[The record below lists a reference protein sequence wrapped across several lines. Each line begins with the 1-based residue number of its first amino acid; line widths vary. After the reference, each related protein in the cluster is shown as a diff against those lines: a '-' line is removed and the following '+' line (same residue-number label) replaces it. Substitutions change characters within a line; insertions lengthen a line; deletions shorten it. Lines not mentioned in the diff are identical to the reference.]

1 MKLSEKE
8 GAILAAAELRAEAP
22 ISLLRKESGY
32 REHTIRYA
40 LKRLADRRVI
50 VPIPF
55 VNLHV
60 LGYTIFN
67 LFFSIGSQKQATKNA
82 LMKAFQSSGEVLW
95 IGEFGG
101 EFQYGI
107 AICGKRIGE
116 VLELVESLSRKFQDV
131 FFEKAVSCQFSAR
144 IYHRKYLAA
153 RKYSVQPL
161 VCRFTK
167 EIVEIDELDDR
178 ILRAMATF
186 GDLSHRQ
193 LALKVQIPLSTL
205 DLRLRKL
212 SERGVIAGHIFAVDP
227 SKFGV
232 QAFKL
237 LIYGKGISGELSTGL
252 ARYAEA
258 HPHVTYLIECLGTW
272 DYEIGVEVQRA
283 EDVTAIIQ
291 DLYEQFGANINT
303 IKLLSKFRDVKFRWY
318 PG

>member
-22 ISLLRKESGY
+22 IALIRKDSGY

-40 LKRLADRRVI
+40 LKRLADRKVI

-55 VNLHV
+55 INLHT

-67 LFFSIGSQKQATKNA
+67 LFFSIGSQKQATKTA
-82 LMKAFQSSGEVLW
+82 LMKAFQSSSDVLW

-116 VLELVESLSRKFQDV
+116 LLNLIESLSKKFQNV
-131 FFEKAVSCQFSAR
+131 FFEKAVSCQFSAT
-144 IYHRKYLAA
+144 IYHRKYLASRRYTVA
-153 RKYSVQPL
+153 PL
-161 VCRFTK
+161 VCGFTK
-167 EIVEIDELDDR
+167 DVAEIDDLDDK
-178 ILRAMATF
+178 ILRALATF

-193 LALKVQIPLSTL
+193 LALKLQIPLSTL
-205 DLRLRKL
+205 DLRIRKL
-212 SERGVIAGHIFAVDP
+212 SERGVIAGHVLAVDP

-237 LIYGKGISGELSTGL
+237 LIYGKGISAELSTGL
-252 ARYAEA
+252 SRYAEA
-258 HPHVTYLIECLGTW
+258 HPNVTYLIECFGTW
-272 DYEIGVEVQRA
+272 DYEIGVEVPHA
-283 EDVTAIIQ
+283 EDVTSVIQ
-291 DLYEQFGANINT
+291 ELYEQFGANINT

>member
-22 ISLLRKESGY
+22 IALIRKDSGY

-40 LKRLADRRVI
+40 LKRLADRKVI

-55 VNLHV
+55 INLHT

-67 LFFSIGSQKQATKNA
+67 LFFSIGSQKQATKTA
-82 LMKAFQSSGEVLW
+82 LMKAFQSSSDVLW

-116 VLELVESLSRKFQDV
+116 LLNLIESLSKKFQNV
-131 FFEKAVSCQFSAR
+131 FFEKAVSCQFSAT
-144 IYHRKYLAA
+144 IYHRKYLASRRYTVA
-153 RKYSVQPL
+153 PL
-161 VCRFTK
+161 VCGFTK
-167 EIVEIDELDDR
+167 DVAEIDDLDDK
-178 ILRAMATF
+178 ILRALATF

-193 LALKVQIPLSTL
+193 LALKLQIPLSTL
-205 DLRLRKL
+205 DLRIRKL
-212 SERGVIAGHIFAVDP
+212 SERGVIAGHVLAVDP

-237 LIYGKGISGELSTGL
+237 LIYGKGISAELSTGL
-252 ARYAEA
+252 SR
-258 HPHVTYLIECLGTW
+258 
-272 DYEIGVEVQRA
+272 
-283 EDVTAIIQ
+283 
-291 DLYEQFGANINT
+291 
-303 IKLLSKFRDVKFRWY
+303 
-318 PG
+318 